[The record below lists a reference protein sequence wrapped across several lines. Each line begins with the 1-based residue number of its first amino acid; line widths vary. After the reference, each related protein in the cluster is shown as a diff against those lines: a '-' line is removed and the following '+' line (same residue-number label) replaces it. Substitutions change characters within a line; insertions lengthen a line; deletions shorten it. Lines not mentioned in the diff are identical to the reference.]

1 MKPIKPLE
9 EELQEYLGDWGF
21 PAFESTENGHIR
33 LDDNPKRYVYDFYMR
48 VGLHMKRPTQV
59 IMSCGKYLKMRKAEK
74 WASFPLRDIDPGN
87 PETTLYEETDWSS
100 ANLQLQAYQA
110 QIYQGGNLGLVP
122 APTLPKPKR
131 TWRPVMPSYGN
142 SYGTAVAS
150 GPLTIPNGGYTT
162 TYVGYGQL
170 MGNMPT
176 VWTTNAITSN
186 QLSGLAKLP
195 QAGSNLGLGLQPL
208 LPRVK

>member
-100 ANLQLQAYQA
+100 ANLQLQVYQA
-110 QIYQGGNLGLVP
+110 QIQAYQYQGGIPVS

-131 TWRPVMPSYGN
+131 TWRPVMPSYGGG
-142 SYGTAVAS
+142 YV
-150 GPLTIPNGGYTT
+150 PNGG
-162 TYVGYGQL
+162 YVGYGQ
-170 MGNMPT
+170 GIGQTPT

-186 QLSGLAKLP
+186 TPPGLANLQ
-195 QAGSNLGLGLQPL
+195 QAGSGLGLGLLPS